1 MICPPITYRGRVV
14 KEDGIDPFKHPS
26 VIEWH
31 NYLFTE
37 WRSKKRVALLLP
49 CTEKKPYH
57 NSPTHIIAESIVK
70 DKVQLYSVSEPM
82 LLVPR
87 EFEDCYPFSDYDYP
101 PSKMT
106 REEREEFVR
115 LLTTALKVLESYHQ
129 HIIAVL
135 PKHHFSVL
143 SEASKLSG
151 VKIELLP
158 YGRLAFRSIK
168 EASLK
173 ALKLSEGL

>member
-1 MICPPITYRGRVV
+1 
-14 KEDGIDPFKHPS
+14 
-26 VIEWH
+26 
-31 NYLFTE
+31 
-37 WRSKKRVALLLP
+37 
-49 CTEKKPYH
+49 
-57 NSPTHIIAESIVK
+57 
-70 DKVQLYSVSEPM
+70 M

-106 REEREEFVR
+106 REERKEFVR

-129 HIIAVL
+129 HTIAVL